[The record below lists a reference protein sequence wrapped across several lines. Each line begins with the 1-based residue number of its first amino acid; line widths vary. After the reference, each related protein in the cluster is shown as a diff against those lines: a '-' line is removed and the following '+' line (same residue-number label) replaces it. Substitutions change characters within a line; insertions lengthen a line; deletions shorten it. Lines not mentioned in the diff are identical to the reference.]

1 MRYKRKKNYWQ
12 QDIRKIEYLRALLQ
26 GGLIILMV
34 SYLFYGTWICA
45 ILFSPYLI
53 RYMRSW
59 EKQIMKKRQQA
70 FRLQFKEAIQSLS
83 AGLNVGYS
91 VENALR
97 EACKDLKEMY
107 RKDEIILKE
116 LSYIIR
122 QMQMNVTSETALGEF
137 AARTQ
142 DEDVQTFVTVFNMA
156 KRSGGDTLEIIR
168 NVVRQ
173 MGEKIDVEREIH
185 TVISAKKMELRVMS
199 VIPFAMIVYLRLSFP
214 EFLSVLYG
222 NVAGIVIMSVC
233 LAIYLVAYEVGKR
246 IVEIEV

>member
-1 MRYKRKKNYWQ
+1 M
-12 QDIRKIEYLRALLQ
+12 EYLIALLQ
-26 GGLIILMV
+26 GSLIIFAV

-53 RYMRSW
+53 RYIRSW
-59 EKQIMKKRQQA
+59 EKQTIKKRQEA
-70 FRLQFKEAIQSLS
+70 FRRQFKEAIQSLS

-97 EACKDLKEMY
+97 EACKDLKGMY
-107 RKDEIILKE
+107 RKDEMILKE
-116 LSYIIR
+116 LSYMVH
-122 QMQMNVTSETALGEF
+122 QMQMNVTAETALGEF
-137 AARTQ
+137 AARTG

-156 KRSGGDTLEIIR
+156 KRSGGDTMEIIR

-173 MGEKIDVEREIH
+173 MGEKIDVEREIA
-185 TVISAKKMELRVMS
+185 TVISAKKMELRIMT

-222 NVAGIVIMSVC
+222 NVAGIIIMSVC
-233 LAIYLVAYEVGKR
+233 LAIYLAAYEIGKR

>member
-1 MRYKRKKNYWQ
+1 M
-12 QDIRKIEYLRALLQ
+12 EYLRALLQ
-26 GGLIILMV
+26 GSIIIFAV

-53 RYMRSW
+53 RYIRSW
-59 EKQIMKKRQQA
+59 EKQTIKKRQHT

-97 EACKDLKEMY
+97 EACKELRGMY
-107 RKDEIILKE
+107 RKDEIILRE
-116 LSYIIR
+116 LTYMIR
-122 QMQMNVTSETALGEF
+122 QLQMNVTAENALQEF

-142 DEDVQTFVTVFNMA
+142 DEDVQTFVTVFNLA

-168 NVVRQ
+168 GAVRQ
-173 MGEKIDVEREIH
+173 MGEKIDVEREVQ
-185 TVISAKKMELRVMS
+185 TVISAKKMEFRIMTA
-199 VIPFAMIVYLRLSFP
+199 IPFAMIVYLRISFP
-214 EFLSVLYG
+214 ELLGVLYG
-222 NVAGIVIMSVC
+222 NAAGIIIMTVC
-233 LAIYLVAYEVGKR
+233 LVIYLVTYEMGKR

>member
-1 MRYKRKKNYWQ
+1 M
-12 QDIRKIEYLRALLQ
+12 EYLRAFLQ
-26 GGLIILMV
+26 GSLIIFAV

-53 RYMRSW
+53 RYIRSW
-59 EKQIMKKRQQA
+59 EKQTIKKRQQM

-97 EACKDLKEMY
+97 EACKDLKGMY
-107 RKDEIILKE
+107 RKEEMILKE
-116 LSYIIR
+116 LSYVIR
-122 QMQMNVTSETALGEF
+122 QLQMNVTAETALGEF
-137 AARTQ
+137 AARTG

-156 KRSGGDTLEIIR
+156 KRSGGDTMEIIR
-168 NVVRQ
+168 NAVHQ
-173 MGEKIDVEREIH
+173 MGEKIDVEREIA
-185 TVISAKKMELRVMS
+185 TVISAKKMELRIMTM
-199 VIPFAMIVYLRLSFP
+199 IPFAMIVYLRLSFP

-222 NVAGIVIMSVC
+222 NVAGIIIMSVC